1 MERIEADTEAIRK
14 RDAFDDGVDETSP
27 ARFNAQYRMVQMNAA
42 EKIAATTRRLRETR
56 AEIERAPAGA
66 ARDKALAAL
75 DRVVTDFARGVR
87 EKVRPK

>member
-1 MERIEADTEAIRK
+1 
-14 RDAFDDGVDETSP
+14 
-27 ARFNAQYRMVQMNAA
+27 MNAA
-42 EKIAATTRRLRETR
+42 DKIAATTRRLRETR

-66 ARDKALAAL
+66 ARDKAMAAL